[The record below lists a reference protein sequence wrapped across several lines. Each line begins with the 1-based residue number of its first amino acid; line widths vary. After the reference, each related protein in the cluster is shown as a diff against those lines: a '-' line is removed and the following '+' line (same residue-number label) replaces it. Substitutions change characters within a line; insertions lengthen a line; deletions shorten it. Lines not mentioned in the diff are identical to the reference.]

1 MGKRHAIRTH
11 GPLKYWPAWLSQG
24 VRPRIALS
32 FGLLGLVCLLAL
44 GWVAS
49 RAAHLEAH
57 RHAEATLT
65 QAASAL
71 AQQLD
76 NDMSER
82 LADVTA
88 MAQWWAVHLDEQR
101 LGGWREALEQLQ
113 QAMPDYSWIGL
124 CQPNGQ
130 VMVATQRLL
139 EGQSVAARPW
149 FQQGLHGPVA
159 LSVHEAKLL
168 ARLLPSHDGE
178 PLRLVDVAAPVR
190 VDGRTVAV
198 LGAHLNW
205 QWARQRSQLLRGT
218 FAASQGLQV
227 WILDPQGQVL
237 LGDPQLWRAML
248 GASLSDAP
256 VTHTLGDGQAW
267 LVTSQPSKPM
277 GAYPGMGWRV
287 VVAQPLPIAL
297 AAAEWV
303 QRVLLALGLAG
314 ALVFAAASWWL
325 AGSLTAPLRR
335 AAEVAQ
341 QVAAIAEPAPGA
353 EPRSRDEVTQLSQS
367 IRTLAQHLGER
378 EAALARLQSSVDEAL
393 DARMAGIHQQ
403 NAELRDF
410 RRTVSHDL
418 RGPLGQMALL
428 LQQVMLREGA
438 QVPAGMRRSV
448 ELVAAECARLSQ
460 LTDDLL
466 KLAMAEERPMQLQ
479 PVDHRQL
486 IAQELQRLQAGAK
499 SPSVAVHV
507 GEVPLTVGDPSLLRQ
522 VWANLLSNA
531 FKFSGRSA
539 APKVEIEAHV
549 EGNEGVFTVSDNG
562 VGFDAERAEQ
572 LFQAFQ
578 RLPGAEGFEG
588 AGVGLTIVQRIVQRH
603 GGQIWADGAPG
614 QGARFHFR
622 LPLRHLAGMPTPT
635 PAPTGSTVA

>member
-32 FGLLGLVCLLAL
+32 FGLLGLVCLLVL
-44 GWVAS
+44 GLVAS
-49 RAAHLEAH
+49 HAAHLEAH
-57 RHAEATLT
+57 RHAEATLS

-76 NDMSER
+76 NDMTER

-88 MAQWWAVHLDEQR
+88 MAQWLAVHHDDQR
-101 LGGWREALEQLQ
+101 LGSWREVLEQLQ
-113 QAMPDYSWIGL
+113 RSKPDYSWIGL
-124 CQPNGQ
+124 SAPDGE
-130 VMVATQRLL
+130 VRVATQRLL
-139 EGQSVAARPW
+139 EGRSVAARPW
-149 FQQGLHGPVA
+149 FQRGLQAPTV

-168 ARLLPSHDGE
+168 AKLLPASGRE
-178 PLRLVDVAAPVR
+178 PLRLVDVAAPVQ

-205 QWARQRSQLLRGT
+205 QWARQRSQVLLGT
-218 FAASQGLQV
+218 FAASQGLRV

-237 LGDPQLWRAML
+237 LGDPELWRAPP
-248 GASLSDAP
+248 GASLPDRP
-256 VTHTLGDGQAW
+256 VAQTLGDGLPW
-267 LVTSQPSKPM
+267 LLTSQPSKPL

-287 VVAQPLPIAL
+287 VVAQPLAVAL

-303 QRVLLALGLAG
+303 QRVLLALGLLG
-314 ALVFAAASWWL
+314 ALVFAGASWWL
-325 AGSLTAPLRR
+325 ASSLTAPLRH

-341 QVAAIAEPAPGA
+341 QVAAIAEPNPGT

-378 EAALARLQSSVDEAL
+378 EAALTRLQASVNEAL
-393 DARMAGIHQQ
+393 DARLAGIHQQ

-438 QVPAGMRRSV
+438 QVPADVRRSV
-448 ELVAAECARLSQ
+448 ELVATECARLSQ

-486 IAQELQRLQAGAK
+486 IAQELQRLQASA
-499 SPSVAVHV
+499 SPLGVAVHV
-507 GEVPLTVGDPSLLRQ
+507 GDVPQTDGDPSLMRQ

-531 FKFSGRSA
+531 IKFSGRAA

-549 EGNEGVFTVSDNG
+549 EGDEGVFTVSDNG
-562 VGFDAERAEQ
+562 VGFDPETAQR
-572 LFQAFQ
+572 LFTAFQ
-578 RLPGAEGFEG
+578 RLPGSEGFDG

-603 GGQIWADGAPG
+603 GGQVWADGEPG

-635 PAPTGSTVA
+635 PAPSGSTVA